1 LDAEALNN
9 NIQTRLR
16 TFKRKQWDAPNG
28 LTVEDVDNAWIRLAE
43 AERDRV
49 KAVRDHINK
58 LKDQLR
64 KRFAD
69 AANEF
74 SAFIHQV
81 KGDLMQPGTGDI
93 QEQLAELNR
102 KEAELE
108 SNSTVTDL
116 QELYKLLEAHGLEDE
131 NPYTDYTIE
140 ELTLSLDQ
148 VKGAIKKKRQF
159 LENQLAAS
167 GKSNITQDQMNELK
181 ETFKHFDKDN
191 SNALDK
197 MEFRACLQSLGQ
209 SYTDEAFNKLFA
221 ELAHGGDKILFEDFV
236 KYMIKLLEDS
246 DDATQIKASFKILAN
261 DKPTIS
267 SGDMRVPPLADDDI
281 SYLANRMPGQTDSYD
296 YSKHTDNC
304 FA

>member
-1 LDAEALNN
+1 
-9 NIQTRLR
+9 LR
-16 TFKRKQWDAPNG
+16 
-28 LTVEDVDNAWIRLAE
+28 E
-43 AERDRV
+43 
-49 KAVRDHINK
+49 HINK
-58 LKDQLR
+58 MKDVIR

-74 SAFIHQV
+74 SAYV
-81 KGDLMQPGTGDI
+81 LSMKDELLLPSGGKDI
-93 QEQLAELNR
+93 QGQLDDLNR
-102 KEAELE
+102 KESELDN
-108 SNSTVTDL
+108 NSKVTDL
-116 QELYKLLEAHGLEDE
+116 QELYKILEENGLEDE
-131 NPYTDYTIE
+131 NPYTDFTIE
-140 ELTLSLDQ
+140 ELTLLLDQ

-159 LENQLAAS
+159 LENQLASS

-197 MEFRACLQSLGQ
+197 LEFRACLQSLGQ
-209 SYTDEAFNKLFA
+209 AYTDEAFNKLFA

-236 KYMIKLLEDS
+236 NYMIKLLEDT

-261 DKPTIS
+261 DKPSIS
-267 SGDMRVPPLADDDI
+267 SGDMRIPPLTDSEI
-281 SYLANRMPGQTDSYD
+281 GYLSTRMPGQTDSYD

>member
-1 LDAEALNN
+1 
-9 NIQTRLR
+9 
-16 TFKRKQWDAPNG
+16 
-28 LTVEDVDNAWIRLAE
+28 
-43 AERDRV
+43 
-49 KAVRDHINK
+49 
-58 LKDQLR
+58 
-64 KRFAD
+64 
-69 AANEF
+69 
-74 SAFIHQV
+74 
-81 KGDLMQPGTGDI
+81 
-93 QEQLAELNR
+93 LNR

-108 SNSTVTDL
+108 SNSKVTDL
-116 QELYKLLEAHGLEDE
+116 QELYKMLEEYGLEDE

-209 SYTDEAFNKLFA
+209 SYTDEAFNRLFA

-246 DDATQIKASFKILAN
+246 DDAPQIKASFKILAN
-261 DKPTIS
+261 EKPTIS
-267 SGDMRVPPLADDDI
+267 SGDMRIPPLVDEDI
-281 SYLANRMPGQTDSYD
+281 SYLSNRMPGQPDSYD
-296 YSKHTDNC
+296 YVKHTDNC